1 MTKFPTWDILSTMH
15 SLKLHVR
22 KRKQKSRIED
32 LALSGIKDSLIEEIS
47 KSLAK
52 QVNREIFDKKYASAK
67 IVLKLVGAGIFLA
80 ASIAMPNLPLA
91 LKPFLVKENDYESW
105 KRFNIPYLKRTLRRL
120 EKQRLV
126 EIGEEDETQVV
137 KITNA
142 GKRKILKFAIDE
154 LKIDKPKIWD
164 GKWTMISYD
173 IPKDQEGVRK
183 IFREYLKIWRFYPF
197 HESLF
202 LHAYPCEKQVEFLR
216 EYLGIGEHVRIIHV
230 YKIENDKLFKDFFDI

>member
-1 MTKFPTWDILSTMH
+1 MH